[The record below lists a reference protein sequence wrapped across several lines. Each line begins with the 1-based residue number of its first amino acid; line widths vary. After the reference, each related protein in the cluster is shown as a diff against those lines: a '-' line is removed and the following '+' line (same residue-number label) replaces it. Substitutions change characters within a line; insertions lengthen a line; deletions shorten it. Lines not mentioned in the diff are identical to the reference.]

1 MSKQELL
8 STIDNLYD
16 KYEKNPIIFNKY
28 IQYIQNLPELLENT
42 NTTIIERAK
51 RKNKLETESELFIQ
65 KFLHNYNFY
74 YHTSSELFIQYRDN
88 KYYIIKEDDVQYTIL
103 STISANKTLMDWKQK
118 LKVSILKKIKER
130 DIFSCIP
137 ESETIQS
144 VLNHLC
150 PYICTS
156 KEKAKYFLTIIGD
169 ILHKKTSFIYFLNPK
184 TKPFLK
190 ELSNLSCMLF
200 CTPNFLNFFKFKYY
214 EHTFTECRITDIQEN
229 MDQNNWNVC
238 LKQEN
243 VIDLFCVAAH
253 YSTRY
258 ENADNFLKEH
268 CKDVSLISY
277 SLYLKNNK
285 EEEIID
291 HFSKKSIE
299 NSIDCSIS
307 WKNMQYLWKQFIE
320 TEKLPNVFFTTTL
333 KNILIKKYKYDESK
347 DTFIDCT
354 SKLLPTVSK
363 FIHFWNDNIEHNT
376 DNIEE
381 LEIEELCSLFTYH
394 TKTNISEK
402 NILDL
407 IKHYYPDVYVE
418 DDKYLL
424 NICCKLWKKKEEIM
438 NSIRKYKLL
447 IGQNDN
453 CSDEISINE
462 LYQIYCGS
470 KNKFTASK
478 KYFEIFFKEE
488 YELYIVDNN
497 FIKVN
502 SFENII

>member
-8 STIDNLYD
+8 LTIDNLYD
-16 KYEKNPIIFNKY
+16 KYENNPIIFNKY
-28 IQYIQNLPELLENT
+28 IQYIQNLPGLLENT

-65 KFLHNYNFY
+65 KFLHNFNFY
-74 YHTSSELFIQYRDN
+74 YHTSSEIFIQYRDN
-88 KYYIIKEDDVQYTIL
+88 KYYNIKEDDVQYTIL
-103 STISANKTLMDWKQK
+103 STISAHKTLMDWKQK

-150 PYICTS
+150 PNICTS

-169 ILHKKTSFIYFLNPK
+169 ILQKKTGFIYFLNPK
-184 TKPFLK
+184 TKHFLK

-200 CTPNFLNFFKFKYY
+200 STPNFLNFFKFKYY
-214 EHTFTECRITDIQEN
+214 EHTFTECRIMDIQEYI
-229 MDQNNWNVC
+229 DPNNWNVC
-238 LKQEN
+238 LKHEN

-258 ENADNFLKEH
+258 ENADNFLREH
-268 CKDVSLISY
+268 CKDETLINY
-277 SLYLKNNK
+277 ALYLKLNN

-299 NSIDCSIS
+299 SSTDCSIS

-333 KNILIKKYKYDESK
+333 KNILIKKYKYDETS
-347 DTFIDCT
+347 DTFLDCT

-363 FIHFWNDNIEHNT
+363 FMQFWNDNIETNT
-376 DNIEE
+376 DNNEE
-381 LEIEELCSLFTYH
+381 LEIDELCSLFTHH

-407 IKHYYPDVYVE
+407 IKHYYADIFIE

-424 NICCKLWKKKEEIM
+424 NICCKLWKKKEDIKS
-438 NSIRKYKLL
+438 SIRKYKLL
-447 IGQNDN
+447 NEEN
-453 CSDEISINE
+453 EKYPTEISIND
-462 LYQIYCGS
+462 LYQIYCGH
-470 KNKFTASK
+470 KNKFTVSK
-478 KYFEIFFKEE
+478 RYFETFIKDEFEPF
-488 YELYIVDNN
+488 IDNN

>member
-16 KYEKNPIIFNKY
+16 KYENNPIIFNKY
-28 IQYIQNLPELLENT
+28 IQYIQNLPGLLENT

-65 KFLHNYNFY
+65 KFLHNSNFY

-88 KYYIIKEDDVQYTIL
+88 KYYTIKEDDVQYTIL
-103 STISANKTLMDWKQK
+103 STISAHKTLMDWKQK

-130 DIFSCIP
+130 DIFTCIP
-137 ESETIQS
+137 ESETIQA
-144 VLNHLC
+144 VLNNLY
-150 PYICTS
+150 PKICDS

-169 ILHKKTSFIYFLNPK
+169 ILYKKTSFIYFVNPK

-200 CTPNFLNFFKFKYY
+200 CTPNFLNIFKFKYY
-214 EHTFTECRITDIQEN
+214 EHTFTECRIMDIPEYI
-229 MDQNNWNVC
+229 DPNNWNVC
-238 LKQEN
+238 LKHEN

-258 ENADNFLKEH
+258 ENADNFLREH
-268 CKDVSLISY
+268 CKDESLINY
-277 SLYLKNNK
+277 ALYLKLNN
-285 EEEIID
+285 EEEIIE

-299 NSIDCSIS
+299 SSSDCSIS

-333 KNILIKKYKYDESK
+333 KNILIKKYNYDESS
-347 DTFIDCT
+347 DTFLDCT

-363 FIHFWNDNIEHNT
+363 FMQFWNDNIEMNT
-376 DNIEE
+376 DNEE
-381 LEIEELCSLFTYH
+381 LEIDELCSLFTYY

-407 IKHYYPDVYVE
+407 IKHYYADIFIE

-424 NICCKLWKKKEEIM
+424 NISCKLWKKKEDII
-438 NSIRKYKLL
+438 NSIQKYKLL
-447 IGQNDN
+447 NEDN
-453 CSDEISINE
+453 EKHPFEVSIND
-462 LYQIYCGS
+462 LYHFYCGN
-470 KNKFTASK
+470 KNKFTVSK
-478 KYFEIFFKEE
+478 RYFETFIKED
-488 YELYIVDNN
+488 YDLYIIDNN